1 MSSQGSV
8 RNSFFGIQFKKAI
21 NTKRLR
27 YNSKNRSCP
36 DMPASCGWNEFN
48 SPNPNGQI
56 LEGALVGGPDIN
68 DNYVDARDDYRAN
81 EVNNTWYTV
90 F

>member
-1 MSSQGSV
+1 
-8 RNSFFGIQFKKAI
+8 
-21 NTKRLR
+21 
-27 YNSKNRSCP
+27 
-36 DMPASCGWNEFN
+36 MPAPCGWNEYN

-68 DNYVDARDDYRAN
+68 DNYNDARDDYRAN
-81 EVNNTWYTV
+81 EVNNTWFTV